1 MNIKT
6 RLYFLTVLNVIICC
20 SVGVIGYF
28 GIERLHPQYNNVARY
43 RETIQSLNQVA
54 QLQEA
59 LRSDVLSAVA
69 FSKTRNAA
77 FGNLD
82 TIKVNIAE
90 HSKKLLA
97 SFEEATQLSR
107 PYDSN
112 HSLASARF
120 PVEQFVKAATAL
132 PDQLEKS
139 AEAAP
144 PHLETFFTSFSMVE
158 KTTASAIQQLQ
169 AYWNLE
175 HTQGVVFVHN
185 VQNTV
190 ITTLLLGI
198 ACIIVLVLITLRSIL
213 QPIGDVINAL
223 GLSAAEVDI
232 SAQRM
237 SICAEDLAQSATEQ
251 AAAVQESV
259 ASMTQMS
266 SMIAQTSDSSG
277 ESLVN
282 VRRMAERTE
291 DGNRV
296 MERLA
301 SSTEAIN
308 QANVQ
313 LHEMVDIIGEISV
326 KTSVINDIVFKTQ
339 LLSFNASI
347 EAARAGQHGRG
358 FAVVAE
364 EFGNLAEMSGQAA
377 KEIQSLLETSKKHVV
392 ELVEMTHQRVSDG
405 QIVSKEAL
413 AIFNELSRETNQITK
428 QIQRI
433 SEATREQQVGVQQT
447 STAMNQMDQAA
458 QRNSLLAGDT
468 LRSASDLS
476 EQSRKLTSI
485 MQGLLTLIS
494 TRSETGGQQAKDAA
508 HRPSRNSSQH
518 THVLEFN
525 DSPISLDQAFLQEA
539 SNKLVSRTKAPFK
552 NSVTADDEDFHPY
565 QGQNPR

>member
-20 SVGVIGYF
+20 SVGVIGYL
-28 GIERLHPQYNNVARY
+28 GIERLHPQYNSVARY
-43 RETIQSLNQVA
+43 REAIETLTNIARS
-54 QLQEA
+54 QEE
-59 LRSDVLSAVA
+59 LKSDVLSAIA
-69 FSKTRNAA
+69 FTKTRNASLE
-77 FGNLD
+77 NLD
-82 TIKVNIAE
+82 TIKAHISE
-90 HSKKLLA
+90 HSQRLLT
-97 SFEEATQLSR
+97 SFERAAQFSIA
-107 PYDSN
+107 YDQGQTIASN
-112 HSLASARF
+112 RF
-120 PVEQFVKAATAL
+120 PTEQLVKAATAL
-132 PDQLEKS
+132 PEQLDKSVEGAAPQLEV
-139 AEAAP
+139 
-144 PHLETFFTSFSMVE
+144 FFTSLAVLE
-158 KTTASAIQQLQ
+158 KTTSSAIKHLQ
-169 AYWNLE
+169 TTWNVE
-175 HTQGVVFVHN
+175 HNRGMLFVHN
-185 VQNTV
+185 VQNAV
-190 ITTLLLGI
+190 ITTLLLGV

-213 QPIGDVINAL
+213 LPIGDVINAL

-232 SAQRM
+232 SSQRM
-237 SICAEDLAQSATEQ
+237 SLCAEDLAQSATEQ

-266 SMIAQTSDSSG
+266 SMIAQTGDSSG

-313 LHEMVDIIGEISV
+313 LHEMVDIIGEISA

-392 ELVEMTHQRVSDG
+392 ELVEMTSQRVSDG

-485 MQGLLTLIS
+485 MQGLLGLIS
-494 TRSETGGQQAKDAA
+494 ARSLGSDHQTKDVG
-508 HRPSRNSSQH
+508 HRPARNTSQH
-518 THVLEFN
+518 THVLEIN
-525 DSPISLDQAFLQEA
+525 DNTISLDQAFLHEA
-539 SNKLVSRTKAPFK
+539 SNKLVSRAKAPFK
-552 NSVTADDEDFHPY
+552 SNANADEDDFQPYKGSHP
-565 QGQNPR
+565 R

>member
-6 RLYFLTVLNVIICC
+6 RLYFLTALNVIICS
-20 SVGVIGYF
+20 SVGVIGYL
-28 GIERLHPQYNNVARY
+28 GIERLHPQYNSVARY
-43 RETIQSLNQVA
+43 RDAIETLTEVA
-54 QLQEA
+54 QMQES
-59 LRSDVLSAVA
+59 LRSDILSAIA
-69 FSKTRNAA
+69 YTRTRNPAL
-77 FGNLD
+77 GNLE
-82 TIKVNIAE
+82 TIKLHIAE
-90 HSKKLLA
+90 HSQRLLT
-97 SFEEATQLSR
+97 SFERAAHYSIAFDQNQR
-107 PYDSN
+107 IASN
-112 HSLASARF
+112 RF
-120 PVEQFVKAATAL
+120 PTEQFVKTAATL
-132 PDQLEKS
+132 PDQLDKNFD
-139 AEAAP
+139 AATP
-144 PHLETFFTSFSMVE
+144 QLDTFFSSLAAIE
-158 KTTASAIQQLQ
+158 KTTTSAIKYLQ
-169 AYWNLE
+169 STWNVD
-175 HTQGVVFVHN
+175 HSQGKLFVHN
-185 VQNTV
+185 IQSAV
-190 ITTLLLGI
+190 ITTLLLGV

-237 SICAEDLAQSATEQ
+237 SLCAEDLAQSATEQ

-313 LHEMVDIIGEISV
+313 LHEMVDIIGEISA

-392 ELVEMTHQRVSDG
+392 ELVDMTHQRVSDG

-413 AIFNELSRETNQITK
+413 AIFNELSRETNQITR

-476 EQSRKLTSI
+476 GQSRKLTSI
-485 MQGLLTLIS
+485 MQGLLGLIS
-494 TRSETGGQQAKDAA
+494 ARSASSLQQGKEVA
-508 HRPSRNSSQH
+508 HRQATNTSQH
-518 THVLEFN
+518 THVLELN
-525 DSPISLDQAFLQEA
+525 DNNISLDQAFLQEA
-539 SNKLVSRTKAPFK
+539 SNKLGSRAKTPFK
-552 NSVTADDEDFHPY
+552 NKATADEADFQPY
-565 QGQNPR
+565 QGNHPR

>member
-6 RLYFLTVLNVIICC
+6 RLYFLTALNIIICS
-20 SVGVIGYF
+20 SVGVIGYL
-28 GIERLHPQYNNVARY
+28 GIERLHPQYNSVARY
-43 RETIQSLNQVA
+43 RDAIETLTEVGQM
-54 QLQEA
+54 QES
-59 LRSDVLSAVA
+59 LRSDILSAIA
-69 FSKTRNAA
+69 FTKTRNPALA
-77 FGNLD
+77 NLE
-82 TIKVNIAE
+82 TIKLHIAE
-90 HSKKLLA
+90 HSQKLLT
-97 SFEEATQLSR
+97 SFERAALYSIAFDQNQR
-107 PYDSN
+107 IASN
-112 HSLASARF
+112 RF
-120 PVEQFVKAATAL
+120 PTEQFVKTAASL
-132 PDQLEKS
+132 PDQLEKNF
-139 AEAAP
+139 EAALP
-144 PHLETFFTSFSMVE
+144 QLETFFSSLAAIEKSTTSAV
-158 KTTASAIQQLQ
+158 KYLQ
-169 AYWNLE
+169 SNWNFD
-175 HTQGVVFVHN
+175 HTQGKLFAHN
-185 VQNTV
+185 VQSAV
-190 ITTLLLGI
+190 ITTLLLGV

-237 SICAEDLAQSATEQ
+237 SLCAEDLAQSATEQ

-282 VRRMAERTE
+282 ARRMADRTE

-313 LHEMVDIIGEISV
+313 LREMVDIIGEISA

-377 KEIQSLLETSKKHVV
+377 KEIQSLLETSKKHVI
-392 ELVEMTHQRVSDG
+392 ELVDMTHQRVSDG

-413 AIFNELSRETNQITK
+413 AIFNELSRETTQITR

-476 EQSRKLTSI
+476 GQSRKLTSI
-485 MQGLLTLIS
+485 MQGLLGLIRA
-494 TRSETGGQQAKDAA
+494 RSASSGQQGKEAA
-508 HRPSRNSSQH
+508 HRQATNTSQH
-518 THVLEFN
+518 THVLELN
-525 DSPISLDQAFLQEA
+525 DNNISLDQAFLQQA
-539 SNKLVSRTKAPFK
+539 SNKLGNRAKSPFK
-552 NSVTADDEDFHPY
+552 NKVNVDEDDFQPY
-565 QGQNPR
+565 QGQQPR

>member
-6 RLYFLTVLNVIICC
+6 RLYFLTALNVIICS
-20 SVGVIGYF
+20 SVGVIGYL
-28 GIERLHPQYNNVARY
+28 GIERLHPQYNSVARY
-43 RETIQSLNQVA
+43 RDAIETLTEVA
-54 QLQEA
+54 QMQES
-59 LRSDVLSAVA
+59 LRSDILSAIA
-69 FSKTRNAA
+69 FTKTRNPAL
-77 FGNLD
+77 GNLD
-82 TIKVNIAE
+82 TIKLHIAE
-90 HSKKLLA
+90 HSQKLLT
-97 SFEEATQLSR
+97 SFERAAHYSIAFDQNQR
-107 PYDSN
+107 IASN
-112 HSLASARF
+112 RF
-120 PVEQFVKAATAL
+120 PTEQFVKTAATL
-132 PDQLEKS
+132 PDQLDKNF
-139 AEAAP
+139 EAATP
-144 PHLETFFTSFSMVE
+144 QLETFFSSLAAIE
-158 KTTASAIQQLQ
+158 KTTTSAIKYLQ
-169 AYWNLE
+169 SNWNVE
-175 HTQGVVFVHN
+175 HTQGKLFVHN
-185 VQNTV
+185 IQSAV
-190 ITTLLLGI
+190 ITTLLLGV
-198 ACIIVLVLITLRSIL
+198 ASIIVLVLITLRSIL

-237 SICAEDLAQSATEQ
+237 SLCAEDLAQSATEQ

-313 LHEMVDIIGEISV
+313 LHEMVDIIGEISA

-392 ELVEMTHQRVSDG
+392 ELVDMTHQRVSDG

-413 AIFNELSRETNQITK
+413 AIFNELSRETNQITR

-476 EQSRKLTSI
+476 GQSRKLTSI
-485 MQGLLTLIS
+485 MQGLLGLIS
-494 TRSETGGQQAKDAA
+494 ARSASSVQQGKEVA
-508 HRPSRNSSQH
+508 HRQATNTSPH
-518 THVLEFN
+518 THVLELN
-525 DSPISLDQAFLQEA
+525 DNNISLDQAFLQEA
-539 SNKLVSRTKAPFK
+539 SSKLGSRVKTPFK
-552 NSVTADDEDFHPY
+552 NKATADEADFQPY
-565 QGQNPR
+565 QGNHPR

>member
-6 RLYFLTVLNVIICC
+6 RLYFLTALNVIICS
-20 SVGVIGYF
+20 SVGVIGYL
-28 GIERLHPQYNNVARY
+28 GIERLHPQYNSVARY
-43 RETIQSLNQVA
+43 RDAIETLTEVA
-54 QLQEA
+54 QMQES
-59 LRSDVLSAVA
+59 LRSDILSAIA
-69 FSKTRNAA
+69 YTRTRNPAL
-77 FGNLD
+77 GNLE
-82 TIKVNIAE
+82 TIKLHIAE
-90 HSKKLLA
+90 HSQRLLT
-97 SFEEATQLSR
+97 SFERAAHYSIAFDQNQR
-107 PYDSN
+107 IASN
-112 HSLASARF
+112 RF
-120 PVEQFVKAATAL
+120 PTEQFVKTAATL
-132 PDQLEKS
+132 PDQLDKNFD
-139 AEAAP
+139 AATP
-144 PHLETFFTSFSMVE
+144 QLDTFFSSLAAIE
-158 KTTASAIQQLQ
+158 KTTTSAIKYLQ
-169 AYWNLE
+169 SNWNVD
-175 HTQGVVFVHN
+175 HSQGKLFVHN
-185 VQNTV
+185 IQSAV
-190 ITTLLLGI
+190 ITTLLLGV

-237 SICAEDLAQSATEQ
+237 SLCAEDLAQSATEQ

-313 LHEMVDIIGEISV
+313 LHEMVDIIGEISA

-392 ELVEMTHQRVSDG
+392 ELVDMTHQRVSDG

-413 AIFNELSRETNQITK
+413 AIFNELSRETNQITR

-476 EQSRKLTSI
+476 GQSRKLTSI
-485 MQGLLTLIS
+485 MQGLLGLIS
-494 TRSETGGQQAKDAA
+494 ARSASSLQQGKEVA
-508 HRPSRNSSQH
+508 HRQATNTSQH
-518 THVLEFN
+518 THVLELN
-525 DSPISLDQAFLQEA
+525 DNNISLDQAFLQEA
-539 SNKLVSRTKAPFK
+539 SNKLGGRAKTPFK
-552 NSVTADDEDFHPY
+552 NKATADEADFQPY
-565 QGQNPR
+565 QGNHPR